1 MDRFA
6 ANAEQLEGIAR
17 AQDPQ
22 LSRDGTIAMARLQ
35 LDRPPPQVPPD
46 TAERL
51 IDDAE
56 EVSGPGLEVA
66 LAGAPIR
73 DAEGGSPPEVRPAR
87 RDGGAADRVRITG
100 GDGTAAGGGA
110 VRARRVGAGD
120 RGRVMRERKAPPY

>member
-73 DAEGGSPPEVRPAR
+73 DAEGGSPPEVFGLLGAMVVLLIAFASLAAMGLPPAVALF
-87 RDGGAADRVRITG
+87 GLGVSAPVIEGA
-100 GDGTAAGGGA
+100 
-110 VRARRVGAGD
+110 
-120 RGRVMRERKAPPY
+120 